1 LLAALLAALSSSAT
15 TPATT
20 ATVPPPAPTSTT
32 PAQEPAPRT
41 EPSARAEPAP
51 STVTNSADSAQP
63 ASAPTTVMQANA
75 SLELPPAVAPIPTEP
90 AELAKL
96 LGETLARKSGESVH
110 PMREWI
116 SFAALAITD
125 PDLALPKDFGADLL
139 PAERERVEKAHA
151 AFASIGRALAESG
164 PGSESI
170 DALAVES
177 LVAALTG
184 GPKLEIPKV
193 EFCTKVE
200 SFGQYAPLGN
210 SRFLARSNAR
220 FILYT
225 ELAGFTSALE
235 DGEFVTRLATRVS
248 IESERDGIEVWARTP
263 AWTAVVDRSP
273 TRRDDFFVGE
283 IVPVS
288 EYLSVG
294 GYRLKIEVRDEASG
308 KIATAYHP
316 LQVVADPSMA
326 AVGD

>member
-1 LLAALLAALSSSAT
+1 VTPPVT
-15 TPATT
+15 TP
-20 ATVPPPAPTSTT
+20 
-32 PAQEPAPRT
+32 T
-41 EPSARAEPAP
+41 EA
-51 STVTNSADSAQP
+51 VQP
-63 ASAPTTVMQANA
+63 ASLPTTVTQANA

-90 AELAKL
+90 VELAKL
-96 LGETLARKSGESVH
+96 LGETLVRKSGESAH
-110 PMREWI
+110 PMREWV

-125 PDLALPKDFGADLL
+125 PELALPKDFGADLL
-139 PAERERVEKAHA
+139 PAERERIEKAHA
-151 AFASIGRALAESG
+151 AFAAIGRALAESG
-164 PGSESI
+164 AGSESI
-170 DALAVES
+170 DASDVES

-308 KIATAYHP
+308 KVATAYHP

>member
-1 LLAALLAALSSSAT
+1 VTGSAASDS

-20 ATVPPPAPTSTT
+20 PVTTPVTPPATT
-32 PAQEPAPRT
+32 PT
-41 EPSARAEPAP
+41 EA
-51 STVTNSADSAQP
+51 VQP
-63 ASAPTTVMQANA
+63 ASLPTTVTQANA

-90 AELAKL
+90 VELAKL
-96 LGETLARKSGESVH
+96 LGETLVRKSGESAH
-110 PMREWI
+110 PMREWV

-125 PDLALPKDFGADLL
+125 PELELPKDFGADLL
-139 PAERERVEKAHA
+139 PAERERIEKAHA
-151 AFASIGRALAESG
+151 AFAAIGRALAESG
-164 PGSESI
+164 AGSESI
-170 DALAVES
+170 DASDVES

-308 KIATAYHP
+308 KVATAYHP

>member
-1 LLAALLAALSSSAT
+1 L
-15 TPATT
+15 
-20 ATVPPPAPTSTT
+20 
-32 PAQEPAPRT
+32 
-41 EPSARAEPAP
+41 
-51 STVTNSADSAQP
+51 
-63 ASAPTTVMQANA
+63 PTTVTQANA

-90 AELAKL
+90 VELAKL
-96 LGETLARKSGESVH
+96 LGETLVRKSGESAH
-110 PMREWI
+110 PMREWV

-125 PDLALPKDFGADLL
+125 PELALPKDFGADLL
-139 PAERERVEKAHA
+139 PAERERIEKAHA
-151 AFASIGRALAESG
+151 AFAAIGRALAESG
-164 PGSESI
+164 AGSESI
-170 DALAVES
+170 DASDVES

-308 KIATAYHP
+308 KVATAHHP